1 MRAVLIIVIIVIA
14 GFLGDRFLNDGGLW
28 KGITGETAAME
39 AAAEEA
45 AAAAAAEEAAA
56 AAAAEEAAATA
67 EAEEAAAAAAAAA
80 AAEEAAA
87 TAAAEEAAAAEAAA
101 TAEAAAAP
109 DLASL
114 LTPEGFDAAQVLEM
128 VQGSDLGAIAKTQ
141 LMGQIAE
148 IASDPSKLPDVL
160 AAIKEALG
168 M

>member
-28 KGITGETAAME
+28 KGITGETAAT
-39 AAAEEA
+39 
-45 AAAAAAEEAAA
+45 
-56 AAAAEEAAATA
+56 AAAEEAAATA
-67 EAEEAAAAAAAAA
+67 AAEEAAATAAAEEAAATAAAEEAAATA

>member
-1 MRAVLIIVIIVIA
+1 
-14 GFLGDRFLNDGGLW
+14 
-28 KGITGETAAME
+28 
-39 AAAEEA
+39 
-45 AAAAAAEEAAA
+45 AAAAAEEAAA
-56 AAAAEEAAATA
+56 AAAEEV
-67 EAEEAAAAAAAAA
+67 AA

-87 TAAAEEAAAAEAAA
+87 
-101 TAEAAAAP
+101 P
-109 DLASL
+109 DLAAL

>member
-45 AAAAAAEEAAA
+45 AA
-56 AAAAEEAAATA
+56 T
-67 EAEEAAAAAAAAA
+67 A